1 MKLNLTYKPKKAIS
15 INLKITLINKLRY
28 KLMIRINLYNLK
40 MKNELK
46 LSMITLGILLLSS
59 CASTNNITNEAN
71 TLLEQ
76 GDQNKDGALSFD
88 ETWLLLKND
97 TDDRELAKKKGLTHK
112 ELVRQNFE
120 KADKNKDGKISK
132 YELISS
138 LKDD

>member
-1 MKLNLTYKPKKAIS
+1 
-15 INLKITLINKLRY
+15 
-28 KLMIRINLYNLK
+28 
-40 MKNELK
+40 
-46 LSMITLGILLLSS
+46 MITLGILLLSS
-59 CASTNNITNEAN
+59 CVSTSNITDEAN

-97 TDDRELAKKKGLTHK
+97 TEDKELAKKKGITHK

-120 KADKNKDGKISK
+120 KTDKNKDGKISK